1 MPSSILTLGSDVFFL
16 QDRNARH
23 YFPGLYQE
31 HCLVQERERSDSSVL
46 IIDSQEDKATSSI
59 LPANIRKLS
68 NATDA
73 SDARDA
79 VDARVAED
87 AVAGTARKRRKTQ
100 RALEADV
107 GSMRNTRRKTAANA
121 NKENLPQRTDRS
133 GRVAPTEAAGQ
144 RGQGTKG
151 TKGTEGTKGTKG
163 TAGRKP
169 PRAPSK
175 NRQPISYADLRADA
189 RMLAI
194 PGTTASSRRTHAELT
209 QAIVNHIPDMTVA
222 QLIQVCHKKRLSLET
237 LPRAPRKKDYVTL
250 LVHHYS

>member
-1 MPSSILTLGSDVFFL
+1 MNLTVRWSVSSRALRHSRFSTPSAIWYVRRRGHRGAGCAHARRPMPSSILTLGSDVFFL

-46 IIDSQEDKATSSI
+46 IIDAQEDKATSSV

-73 SDARDA
+73 VDARD
-79 VDARVAED
+79 AED

-163 TAGRKP
+163 TREKKTQDWAT
-169 PRAPSK
+169 PSAA
-175 NRQPISYADLRADA
+175 NRTQLAQGLNPYNSKFWNLWSRSRWWQLRPYVYGMTIS
-189 RMLAI
+189 
-194 PGTTASSRRTHAELT
+194 
-209 QAIVNHIPDMTVA
+209 
-222 QLIQVCHKKRLSLET
+222 
-237 LPRAPRKKDYVTL
+237 
-250 LVHHYS
+250 

>member
-1 MPSSILTLGSDVFFL
+1 MPSSILTLGSHVFFL

-23 YFPGLYQE
+23 FFPGLYQE

-46 IIDSQEDKATSSI
+46 IIDAQEDKATSSI

-73 SDARDA
+73 
-79 VDARVAED
+79 VDAEDAED

-107 GSMRNTRRKTAANA
+107 GSMRNTRRKIAANA
-121 NKENLPQRTDRS
+121 NKENLPQRTGRTGRS

-151 TKGTEGTKGTKG
+151 TKGT
-163 TAGRKP
+163 AGRKP

-175 NRQPISYADLRADA
+175 DRQPVSYADLRADA

>member
-1 MPSSILTLGSDVFFL
+1 MPSSILTLGSHVFFL

-23 YFPGLYQE
+23 FFPGLYQE

-46 IIDSQEDKATSSI
+46 IIDAQEDKATSSM

-73 SDARDA
+73 VDARD
-79 VDARVAED
+79 AED

-144 RGQGTKG
+144 RGQ
-151 TKGTEGTKGTKG
+151 GTKGTKG

>member
-1 MPSSILTLGSDVFFL
+1 MPSSILTLGSHVFFL

-23 YFPGLYQE
+23 FFPGLYQE
-31 HCLVQERERSDSSVL
+31 HCLVQEREPSDSSVL
-46 IIDSQEDKATSSI
+46 IIDAQEDKATSSI

-73 SDARDA
+73 
-79 VDARVAED
+79 VDAED

-121 NKENLPQRTDRS
+121 NKENLPQRTGRTGRS

-151 TKGTEGTKGTKG
+151 TKGTKG
-163 TAGRKP
+163 TASRKP

-175 NRQPISYADLRADA
+175 NRQPVSYADLRADA

>member
-1 MPSSILTLGSDVFFL
+1 M
-16 QDRNARH
+16 
-23 YFPGLYQE
+23 
-31 HCLVQERERSDSSVL
+31 VQERERSDSSVL
-46 IIDSQEDKATSSI
+46 IIDAQEDKATSSI

-73 SDARDA
+73 VDAEDARD
-79 VDARVAED
+79 AED

-121 NKENLPQRTDRS
+121 NKENLPQRTGRS

-151 TKGTEGTKGTKG
+151 TKGTEGTKGTKGTKG

>member
-1 MPSSILTLGSDVFFL
+1 M
-16 QDRNARH
+16 
-23 YFPGLYQE
+23 
-31 HCLVQERERSDSSVL
+31 QERERSDSSVL
-46 IIDSQEDKATSSI
+46 IIDAQEDKATSSI

-121 NKENLPQRTDRS
+121 NKENLPQRTGRS

-151 TKGTEGTKGTKG
+151 TKGTKG

-175 NRQPISYADLRADA
+175 NPQPVSYADLRADA

-194 PGTTASSRRTHAELT
+194 PGTTASRRTHAELT

>member
-1 MPSSILTLGSDVFFL
+1 MPSSILTLGSHVFFL

-23 YFPGLYQE
+23 FFPGLYQE

-46 IIDSQEDKATSSI
+46 IIDAQEDKATSSI

-73 SDARDA
+73 
-79 VDARVAED
+79 VDAEDAED

-107 GSMRNTRRKTAANA
+107 GSMRNTRRKIAANA
-121 NKENLPQRTDRS
+121 NKENLPQRTGRS

-151 TKGTEGTKGTKG
+151 TKGT
-163 TAGRKP
+163 AGRKP

-175 NRQPISYADLRADA
+175 DRQPVSYADLRADA

>member
-1 MPSSILTLGSDVFFL
+1 M
-16 QDRNARH
+16 
-23 YFPGLYQE
+23 
-31 HCLVQERERSDSSVL
+31 QERERSDSSVL

-73 SDARDA
+73 VDA
-79 VDARVAED
+79 VDARDAED
-87 AVAGTARKRRKTQ
+87 AVAGAARKRRKIQ

-151 TKGTEGTKGTKG
+151 TEGTKG

-175 NRQPISYADLRADA
+175 NRQPVSYADLRADA

>member
-1 MPSSILTLGSDVFFL
+1 MPSSILTLGSHVFFL

-23 YFPGLYQE
+23 FFPGLYQE

-46 IIDSQEDKATSSI
+46 IIDAQEDKATSSI

-73 SDARDA
+73 VGA
-79 VDARVAED
+79 VDAED

-121 NKENLPQRTDRS
+121 NKENLPQRTGRT

-151 TKGTEGTKGTKG
+151 T
-163 TAGRKP
+163 ASRKP

-175 NRQPISYADLRADA
+175 NRQPVSYADLRADA

>member
-1 MPSSILTLGSDVFFL
+1 MPSSILTLGSHVFFL

-23 YFPGLYQE
+23 FFPGLYQE

-46 IIDSQEDKATSSI
+46 IIDAQEDKATSSI

-73 SDARDA
+73 GD
-79 VDARVAED
+79 AED

-121 NKENLPQRTDRS
+121 NKENLPQRTGRTGRS

-151 TKGTEGTKGTKG
+151 TKGT
-163 TAGRKP
+163 ASRKP

-175 NRQPISYADLRADA
+175 NRQPVSYADLRADA

>member
-1 MPSSILTLGSDVFFL
+1 MPSSILTLGSHVFFL

-23 YFPGLYQE
+23 FFPGLYQE

-46 IIDSQEDKATSSI
+46 IIDAQEDKATSSI

-73 SDARDA
+73 VDA
-79 VDARVAED
+79 VDARDAED

-121 NKENLPQRTDRS
+121 NKENLPQRTGRS

-144 RGQGTKG
+144 RGQG

-175 NRQPISYADLRADA
+175 NPQPVSYADLRADA